1 MAAYIAHYLV
11 MVGIYTIL
19 ATSLNLL
26 VGYSGIFSLA
36 HAAIYGIGAYA
47 SALAALKLGLGF
59 WGGLLVAAVVG
70 ALAAALVAIPSL
82 RVAGDYY
89 IVASFGLQMVI
100 LTVFI
105 NWTSFTN
112 GHAGL
117 RRHSAP
123 ERVRLCDRQ
132 PVQVRRALARSRRAD
147 LRDLPSAYRTPR
159 SARSAGRARR
169 RDRGASHRQERGARE
184 DHHRHDLLRAGR
196 PRRAASTRTTSPTS
210 TRTSFTLDE
219 SIFITSLVILGGTER
234 LAGSARGRLDPPRR
248 ARGAQVPRHPGH
260 GGRADAPDPVR
271 RAAHAV
277 HVRAARRH
285 PRPRTSRRAAQGER
299 GAMTPILTVRER
311 VQGASAA
318 SRR

>member
-47 SALAALKLGLGF
+47 SALAALQLGLGF

-89 IVASFGLQMVI
+89 IVASFGLQVVI

-105 NWTSFTN
+105 NWTSLTN

-117 RRHSAP
+117 PGIPRPSVFGLVIDNP
-123 ERVRLCDRQ
+123 FKYVVLSL
-132 PVQVRRALARSRRAD
+132 ALAALTYAICRRLTGSAFGRT
-147 LRDLPSAYRTPR
+147 LRAV
-159 SARSAGRARR
+159 
-169 RDRGASHRQERGARE
+169 RE
-184 DHHRHDLLRAGR
+184 DEIAAQATGKNVVAVKITITTISSALGALAGSLYAHYITYIN
-196 PRRAASTRTTSPTS
+196 P
-210 TRTSFTLDE
+210 TSFTLDE

-234 LAGSARGRLDPPRR
+234 LAGPCVGALILLAVPEALKFLAIPDTVAAPMRQILYGALLILFMFVRPEGILGR
-248 ARGAQVPRHPGH
+248 ARA
-260 GGRADAPDPVR
+260 R
-271 RAAHAV
+271 RAA
-277 HVRAARRH
+277 
-285 PRPRTSRRAAQGER
+285 
-299 GAMTPILTVRER
+299 
-311 VQGASAA
+311 
-318 SRR
+318 

>member
-1 MAAYIAHYLV
+1 MTAYFAHYLV

-89 IVASFGLQMVI
+89 IVASFGLQVVI

-117 RRHSAP
+117 PGIPRPSLFGLVIDNP
-123 ERVRLCDRQ
+123 FKYVVLSL
-132 PVQVRRALARSRRAD
+132 ALAAVTYAICHRLTASAFGRMLRAV
-147 LRDLPSAYRTPR
+147 
-159 SARSAGRARR
+159 
-169 RDRGASHRQERGARE
+169 RE
-184 DHHRHDLLRAGR
+184 DEIAAQATGKNVVAVKITITTISSALGALAGSLYAHYITYIN
-196 PRRAASTRTTSPTS
+196 P
-210 TRTSFTLDE
+210 TSFTLDE

-234 LAGSARGRLDPPRR
+234 LAGPFVGALILLAVPEALKFLAIPDTVAAPMRQILYGALLILFMFVRPEGILGR
-248 ARGAQVPRHPGH
+248 ARTRP
-260 GGRADAPDPVR
+260 
-271 RAAHAV
+271 AA
-277 HVRAARRH
+277 
-285 PRPRTSRRAAQGER
+285 
-299 GAMTPILTVRER
+299 
-311 VQGASAA
+311 
-318 SRR
+318 